1 MRGTNR
7 YIGSPVE
14 RTEDLRFLRGRGEF
28 VGDIHRDGMLHAAIL
43 RSPVAH
49 GRIRRLDP
57 AAALDTPGVRAV
69 ITATEIGVVP
79 TIALRLLPLPGTER
93 FLQPVIAGD
102 RVRYVGEPVAVVLAD
117 SAALAED
124 GVGAIA
130 LDIEELPPVA
140 DRRASGTHEVLL
152 FEESGTNL
160 AMNFTAT
167 IGDADAAFRAADY
180 VRRERFKVQRSTA
193 MTMEPRGLLGEWDA
207 AQRRMT
213 VFGAAKVPFFNRDS
227 LARMLGLTPADVDL
241 IENDVGGGFGARGEF
256 YPEDFLIPFAAR
268 HVGRPVRWIED
279 RRENL
284 MAMNQA
290 RQTDCDVEIACRR
303 DGMILGVRG
312 EVFVD
317 LGAYVRTTGLI
328 APRTLA
334 QFFSGPYRVPNMRI
348 TCESLLTNKTP
359 TGTYRAPGRYEAAF
373 FCERLIELAARDL
386 GIDGAEMRRRN
397 LIGAAEMPYK
407 LPRLEPGGAAAD
419 TECDSGDYQ
428 EPLDRCLAE
437 FGWDEKR
444 GVQGRLIAGRYH
456 GVAVACFIEGA
467 GAGPKETARLDLEP
481 DGTVTVYVGSAAVG
495 QGLETVMAQIAA
507 DTLGIPMDQVRVL
520 HGSTT
525 HLQEGYGAFHSRS
538 TILGGSAVYEGATAL
553 LGKIR
558 ASAAAR
564 LGGSADQIELVD
576 GRARS
581 SDGSSVSLAELATDG
596 LRVDFAFANNNTLTY
611 AYGSSAAHVA
621 VDPGTGHVELLDYL
635 VVEDVGRIVN
645 PLTLHGQAIGQV
657 VQGLGG
663 AMMENLVYDANGQLL
678 TGSLA
683 DYLIPTATDFPRIRA
698 IAMENYPSP
707 SNPLGVKG
715 AGEGAII
722 PVGGLMANAVANA
735 LASFD
740 ATPNELPLSP
750 ARVWQMGV
758 KRSSGAH
765 GSGD

>member
-28 VGDIHRDGMLHAAIL
+28 VGDLQREGMLHAVIL
-43 RSPVAH
+43 RSPIAH
-49 GRIRRLDP
+49 GRVRGIDAAP
-57 AAALDTPGVRAV
+57 ALAMHGVRAV
-69 ITATEIGVVP
+69 VTAAEIGAVP
-79 TIALRLLPLPGTER
+79 VIPLRLLPLPGTER
-93 FLQPVIAGD
+93 FLQPVIAAD
-102 RVRYVGEPVAVVLAD
+102 RVRYVGEPIAVVLAD

-124 GVGAIA
+124 GVEAIT
-130 LDIEELPPVA
+130 LKVEELPPVA
-140 DRRASGTHEVLL
+140 DRRASGKHEILL
-152 FEESGTNL
+152 FAESGTNL

-180 VRRERFKVQRSTA
+180 IRREQFKVQRSSAT
-193 MTMEPRGLLGEWDA
+193 TMELRGLLAEWDA
-207 AQRRMT
+207 SQGRMT
-213 VFGAAKVPFFNRDS
+213 VFGAAKVPFFNRDT
-227 LARMLGLTPADVDL
+227 LARLLGLAPTAVDL

-290 RQTDCDVEIACRR
+290 RETDCDVEIACRR
-303 DGMILGVRG
+303 DGTILGLRG

-317 LGAYVRTTGLI
+317 LGAYIRTTGLI
-328 APRTLA
+328 APRTAA

-348 TCESLLTNKTP
+348 SCESLLTNKTP
-359 TGTYRAPGRYEAAF
+359 TGTYRAPGRYEASF
-373 FCERLIELAARDL
+373 FCERLIELAACDL
-386 GIDGAEMRRRN
+386 GIDSAEMRRRN

-407 LPRLEPGGAAAD
+407 LPRLEPGGPATD
-419 TECDSGDYQ
+419 TECDSGDYS

-437 FGWDEKR
+437 FGWNEKR
-444 GVQGRLIAGRYH
+444 ELQGRLIDGRYH
-456 GVAVACFIEGA
+456 GIAVACFIEGA
-467 GAGPKETARLDLEP
+467 GAGPKETARLDLET

-507 DTLGIPMDQVRVL
+507 DTLGLPLDQIRVL

-538 TILGGSAVYEGATAL
+538 TILGGSAVFEGAKAL
-553 LGKIR
+553 LAKIR
-558 ASAAAR
+558 AAAATR
-564 LGGSADQIELVD
+564 LGGAADDIELVD
-576 GRARS
+576 GRARK
-581 SDGSSVSLAELATDG
+581 SDGSSASLAELAADG
-596 LRVDFAFANNNTLTY
+596 LRVDATFANNNTLTY

-621 VDPGTGHVELLDYL
+621 VDPGTGRVELLDYL

-663 AMMENLVYDANGQLL
+663 AFMENLVYDANGQLL
-678 TGSLA
+678 TGTLA
-683 DYLIPTATDFPRIRA
+683 DYLIPTATDFPRLRA
-698 IAMENYPSP
+698 IALENYPSP

-735 LASFD
+735 LASFG
-740 ATPNELPLSP
+740 AMPNELPLSP
-750 ARVWQMGV
+750 ARVWLMGSIN
-758 KRSSGAH
+758 RLG
-765 GSGD
+765 GSPRPL

>member
-28 VGDIHRDGMLHAAIL
+28 VGDIYRDGMLHAAIL

-49 GRIRRLDP
+49 GRIRGLDT
-57 AAALDTPGVRAV
+57 AAALATQGVRAV
-69 ITATEIGVVP
+69 ITAAEIGAVP
-79 TIALRLLPLPGTER
+79 VIPLRLLPLPGTER
-93 FLQPVIAGD
+93 FLQPVIAAD

-117 SAALAED
+117 SPALAED
-124 GVGAIA
+124 GVGAIV
-130 LDIEELPPVA
+130 LDVEESPPVA
-140 DRRASGTHEVLL
+140 DRWVSGKRETLL
-152 FEESGTNL
+152 FAESGTNL
-160 AMNFTAT
+160 AMTFTAVS
-167 IGDADAAFRAADY
+167 GDADPAFREAPY
-180 VRRERFKVQRSTA
+180 VRRAQFKVQRDSA
-193 MTMEPRGLLGEWDA
+193 MTMEPRGLLAEWDA
-207 AQRRMT
+207 AQGRMT
-213 VFGAAKVPFFNRDS
+213 VFGAAKVPFFNRDT
-227 LARMLGLTPADVDL
+227 LARLLGFSPDRVDL

-268 HVGRPVRWIED
+268 HLGRPVRWIED

-284 MAMNQA
+284 IAMNQA
-290 RQTDCDVEIACRR
+290 RETDCDVEIACHR
-303 DGMILGVRG
+303 DGTILGLRG

-317 LGAYVRTTGLI
+317 LGAYIRTTGLI

-348 TCESLLTNKTP
+348 VCESLLTNKTP
-359 TGTYRAPGRYEAAF
+359 TGTYRAPGRYEASF

-386 GIDGAEMRRRN
+386 GIDSAGMRRRN
-397 LIGAAEMPYK
+397 LISAGEMPYK
-407 LPRLEPGGAAAD
+407 LPRLEPGGVAMD

-437 FGWDEKR
+437 FGWNEKR
-444 GVQGRLIAGRYH
+444 ALQGRLIDGRYH

-467 GAGPKETARLDLEP
+467 GAGPKETARLDLES

-507 DTLGIPMDQVRVL
+507 DTLGIPLDQVRVL

-538 TILGGSAVYEGATAL
+538 TILGGSAVFQGATAL
-553 LGKIR
+553 IEKIR
-558 ASAAAR
+558 AAAAAR
-564 LGGSADQIELVD
+564 LGGAADDIELVD
-576 GRARS
+576 GVARTS
-581 SDGSSVSLAELATDG
+581 GGSSVSLTELAADQ
-596 LRVDFAFANNNTLTY
+596 LRVDTAFANNNTLTY
-611 AYGSSAAHVA
+611 AYGTAAAYVA
-621 VDPGTGHVELLDYL
+621 VDPGTGHIELLDYL
-635 VVEDVGRIVN
+635 VVEDVGRILN

-663 AMMENLVYDANGQLL
+663 ALMENLVYDANGQLL
-678 TGSLA
+678 TGTLA
-683 DYLIPTATDFPRIRA
+683 DYLIPTATDFPKIRA
-698 IAMENYPSP
+698 IALENYPSP

-740 ATPNELPLSP
+740 AMPNELPLSP

-758 KRSSGAH
+758 KRSIGVQ
-765 GSGD
+765 GSDR